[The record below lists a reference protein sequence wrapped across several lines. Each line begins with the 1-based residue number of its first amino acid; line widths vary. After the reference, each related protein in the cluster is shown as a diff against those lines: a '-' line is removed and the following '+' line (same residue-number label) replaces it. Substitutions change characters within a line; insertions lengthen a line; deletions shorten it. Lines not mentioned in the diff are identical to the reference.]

1 MNTGMNEKRDKKAV
15 RLYVKAGD
23 FIQAHSSK
31 EFSRGIRL
39 QTAWESIATPQVL
52 THTDNVVFAPKKDST
67 VLVYVENSHW
77 AAELENQ
84 KELYRI
90 LLERE
95 TDWHIDEIKFL
106 ITKKISLKKLFIKKN
121 NEDNTEGKR
130 KIALPHTEK
139 EDRYARELVS
149 EIQDKELKERLY
161 KAIKADFEWKKGR
174 NALNLSQKPPESP
187 ETI

>member
-1 MNTGMNEKRDKKAV
+1 MNEKRDKKAV
-15 RLYVKAGD
+15 RLHVKAGD
-23 FIQAHSSK
+23 FIQTHSSR

-39 QTAWESIATPQVL
+39 QNAWETIATPQVL
-52 THTDNVVFAPKKDST
+52 THTDNVVFAPKKNST
-67 VLVYVENSHW
+67 VLVYVESSHW

-95 TDWHIDEIKFL
+95 TDWHINEIKFL
-106 ITKKISLKKLFIKKN
+106 VTKKISLKKLFIKRRD
-121 NEDNTEGKR
+121 EDNSKKKGKT
-130 KIALPHTEK
+130 AVPLTGK

-161 KAIKADFEWKKGR
+161 KALKADFEWKKGR